1 MILHRNLVFNVCPK
15 DEGWHVNLL
24 GYSFDGD
31 NSTWIYKVE
40 KRGTK
45 CIISSKTAKSHYH
58 HHGLNCQV
66 EIYFRTGF
74 CCDLMTLFTI
84 FASSTKNARKML
96 MWLIL
101 RVRWCAA
108 CEK

>member
-58 HHGLNCQV
+58 HHGAELSGRNLLPDRLLLRLDDSLYYLRLLDQECTQ
-66 EIYFRTGF
+66 
-74 CCDLMTLFTI
+74 
-84 FASSTKNARKML
+84 NAD
-96 MWLIL
+96 
-101 RVRWCAA
+101 VVNS
-108 CEK
+108 